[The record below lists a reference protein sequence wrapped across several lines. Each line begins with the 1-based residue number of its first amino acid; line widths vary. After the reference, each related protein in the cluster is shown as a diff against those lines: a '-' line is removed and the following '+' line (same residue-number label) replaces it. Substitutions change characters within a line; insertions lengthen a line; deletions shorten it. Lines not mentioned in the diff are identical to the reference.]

1 MTKENGDWKPKSD
14 LEFEDVEEAWELW
27 SKYGEKVD
35 FGVRKQVKNKRK
47 EDGVITSCR
56 YVCYK
61 EGIRKL
67 DKRDGKATKHG
78 TETRTNCFVRVGL
91 SLGKNRKYIIHEFV
105 EKHNHPLQLPETTHM
120 LASHR
125 KITEVQAHEI

>member
-61 EGIRKL
+61 EGIRKP
-67 DKRDGKATKHG
+67 DKRNGQATKHRA
-78 TETRTNCFVRVGL
+78 ETKTNCSVR
-91 SLGKNRKYIIHEFV
+91 I
-105 EKHNHPLQLPETTHM
+105 EKHNHPLQLSKTTHM
-120 LASHR
+120 FASYR
-125 KITEVQAHEI
+125 KITQVHAHKIELGEDSGLC